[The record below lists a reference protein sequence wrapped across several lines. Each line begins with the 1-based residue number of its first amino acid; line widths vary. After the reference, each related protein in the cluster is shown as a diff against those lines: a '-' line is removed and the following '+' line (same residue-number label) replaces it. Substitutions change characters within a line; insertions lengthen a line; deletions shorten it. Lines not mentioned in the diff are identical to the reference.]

1 MLSIAKRKK
10 SRATFDFDAPL
21 TPEADEFLAQA
32 TAEFNQ
38 KQKALKTNWRFGQ
51 HKQWGF
57 DQQSG
62 ILKLEFADGAEL
74 HFDGQILGSYSPSQ
88 HSWEW
93 AWNNPWVEAAMARD
107 SRQVKKL
114 GDRFN
119 IAYLQAGLVPLPDGQ
134 FVSYLCSIG
143 LKATD
148 SVGVYRG
155 QCDPVDVIILLKKPR
170 WAKPARAKRK

>member
-1 MLSIAKRKK
+1 MLSTIKK
-10 SRATFDFDAPL
+10 KKAGSKFDFDAPL
-21 TPEADEFLAQA
+21 SPEADEFLAEA
-32 TAEFNQ
+32 TAEFNA
-38 KQKALKTNWRFGQ
+38 KQKALKTNWRFGE

-57 DQQSG
+57 DQESG
-62 ILKLEFADGAEL
+62 ILKLEFSDGADL

-107 SRQVKKL
+107 SQRVKQLGEKL
-114 GDRFN
+114 G

-143 LKATD
+143 LKATE

-155 QCDPVDVIILLKKPR
+155 KCDPVDVIILLKKPR
-170 WAKPARAKRK
+170 WANRARSGK